1 MENGDVAQLGERRLC
16 KPQVAGSSPV
26 ISIRNRLGR
35 LVPGTL
41 LFDNFILSQALMVSI
56 FPGHHRRQASKKAL
70 QVD

>member
-1 MENGDVAQLGERRLC
+1 
-16 KPQVAGSSPV
+16 
-26 ISIRNRLGR
+26 
-35 LVPGTL
+35 L